1 MGGFRGSKNQKSG
14 KCHELPRKSIK
25 QLLKKNPVG
34 VGWGGNFSG
43 QKIKSPG
50 NVMNCPE
57 NPQKF
62 KTRWGGWGGVEVL
75 GGQKIKS
82 PGSVMNCPENQ

>member
-1 MGGFRGSKNQKSG
+1 MNCPENQYTFF
-14 KCHELPRKSIK
+14 
-25 QLLKKNPVG
+25 LKTQMG
-34 VGWGGNFSG
+34 VGWGGHFRG

-57 NPQKF
+57 NPKN
-62 KTRWGGWGGVEVL
+62 KNPVGGGVDVL